1 MGNYQAI
8 DILERN
14 RLSFIIAKGGIT
26 NTSLLSRMPN
36 QKEGQGRIMTLV
48 IGITG
53 ASGVIYGIRLLEVLS
68 ETKGIE
74 THLVISEAGET
85 TIKQET
91 NWKID
96 DVKALADFSYD
107 INDIGARLASGSF
120 KRDGMIVIPCTI
132 KTMSALANS
141 YAENLL
147 IRAGDVTLKEKNK
160 LVLVV
165 RETPLHLGHIRNMEQ
180 LTETGAIIFPPV
192 PAFYHKPKTIQ
203 DIVDHTVGKVLDIFG
218 IEHHLFQR
226 WTEL

>member
-1 MGNYQAI
+1 
-8 DILERN
+8 
-14 RLSFIIAKGGIT
+14 
-26 NTSLLSRMPN
+26 
-36 QKEGQGRIMTLV
+36 
-48 IGITG
+48 
-53 ASGVIYGIRLLEVLS
+53 LLEVLS

>member
-1 MGNYQAI
+1 
-8 DILERN
+8 
-14 RLSFIIAKGGIT
+14 
-26 NTSLLSRMPN
+26 
-36 QKEGQGRIMTLV
+36 MTLV

-147 IRAGDVTLKEKNK
+147 IRAGDVTIKERNK